1 MDAEP
6 RISRAEEKRQQ
17 ERRSL
22 PWRLGLAN
30 LLSAGLHLI
39 PMGLVGWQ
47 PRIPEEVDLITF
59 QWVEVE
65 AEPPPDPHFI
75 APISARESGRSER
88 WDPYVSVRQTQVA
101 NPRDGFDGAEVPPAA
116 ASPFQT
122 RSQPLLP
129 PPVDSPEVP
138 RPTRNPATSPR
149 QPLAA
154 RQAKLEDLENAV
166 AEQDWAEALQLTE
179 DWLDHLPP
187 TAQQRQQL
195 QDYRQHL
202 QSLLSAP
209 TEPELA
215 EPHDPQPEAPV
226 SSPELLPQPHLLAQA
241 DPRPILPPPEP
252 APQEAPLPPLLPMQ
266 TPLFGANSQPVA
278 PLQQRSP
285 EIAVPKN
292 NSQGSPNSN
301 ADHVGPP
308 SLNAAADLDW
318 GEYLAQF
325 QERVRQHW
333 AVQRAAGSYVTVVQ
347 LRLDRKGSLR
357 ELRLHT
363 PSEDPLLDAAVL
375 SAIQRSAPFAP
386 LPSSYTGE
394 ELVLEIDVLSGSLE
408 AGPPGVPEIKS
419 EPLPQAG
426 SDG

>member
-1 MDAEP
+1 MEIEP
-6 RISRAEEKRQQ
+6 RISRSEEKRQQ

-39 PMGLVGWQ
+39 PIGLVGWQ
-47 PRIPEEVDLITF
+47 PGIPEEVNLITF

-75 APISARESGRSER
+75 APISARESGRAER
-88 WDPYVSVRQTQVA
+88 WDPYVSVRRTQVA
-101 NPRDGFDGAEVPPAA
+101 RQRDGFDVAEVTPLATQ
-116 ASPFQT
+116 PFPT

-138 RPTRNPATSPR
+138 RPVRNPATPPR
-149 QPLAA
+149 QPPEA
-154 RQAKLEDLENAV
+154 REVKLEDKLENLEHAV

-179 DWLDHLPP
+179 DWLDRLPP

-202 QSLLSAP
+202 QSLLSTP
-209 TEPELA
+209 TESELA
-215 EPHDPQPEAPV
+215 EPRDPQPLAAAN
-226 SSPELLPQPHLLAQA
+226 SPELLPQPHLLAQA

-252 APQEAPLPPLLPMQ
+252 APQAAPLPPPLPMQ

-278 PLQQRSP
+278 PLQQRFT
-285 EIAVPKN
+285 EIAIPEN
-292 NSQGSPNSN
+292 SSQGSPNPN
-301 ADHVGPP
+301 ADQAGPP
-308 SLNAAADLDW
+308 SLNAVADLDW

-347 LRLDRKGSLR
+347 LRLDREGSLR

-363 PSEDPLLDAAVL
+363 P
-375 SAIQRSAPFAP
+375 
-386 LPSSYTGE
+386 
-394 ELVLEIDVLSGSLE
+394 
-408 AGPPGVPEIKS
+408 
-419 EPLPQAG
+419 
-426 SDG
+426 